1 VLEYLKNYPWHG
13 NVRELS
19 SMVQQM
25 LLFSN
30 GSALTEKDLPPQL
43 RFHSQSVQ
51 VETRGK
57 IQLPAM
63 VSELEEK
70 WIVQKLIESNW
81 NREKAAK
88 LLGMTRKMLTNRIK
102 KYKLEKAKNQ

>member
-1 VLEYLKNYPWHG
+1 
-13 NVRELS
+13 
-19 SMVQQM
+19 MVQQM

-30 GSALTEKDLPPQL
+30 GSALTENDLPPQL
-43 RFHSQSVQ
+43 RQHSQSVQ
-51 VETRGK
+51 AEIKGK

-70 WIVQKLIESNW
+70 WILQKLIESNW
-81 NREKAAK
+81 KQEKAAK

-102 KYKLEKAKNQ
+102 KYKLEKAKDKFVPE